1 MWTVAEVERQLGG
14 AWVPGQHDGSELP
27 SQPLTTSFGLLH
39 EELTN
44 HLV

>member
-1 MWTVAEVERQLGG
+1 MWTVVEAEWQPGG
-14 AWVPGQHDGSELP
+14 ARVPGQRDRSELP